1 MQDRT
6 YLDKLCGVDAKL
18 ANGQYIKRPALYK
31 KYALTNLNCDDA
43 DYPTCGG
50 ANCLS
55 EGHDEVYKT
64 LSLLSLGEENF
75 DNIITAGAVRG
86 LHRCPEVP
94 CTRDSESG
102 LVCVNLEAS
111 RFFLE
116 SYFGLGCH
124 LADGG
129 DAPVLPGVAPFYFVA
144 NPRADWKSETLNI
157 LMASADS
164 IAAFRHYASPRG
176 RLFAAAS
183 LGDKAMLPAFGPI
196 QPALVAPLAGAAG
209 SSSQLSTSSSSSSS
223 LSPPGGVP
231 TSSSASASDSRK
243 RSREDIVSCRVCD
256 TVMREPVTLMCG
268 HSNCLK
274 CLKRTFAQGHRRC
287 PLCNEKQD
295 AAIESKLRV
304 NITLRDTIEELCPTP
319 KRGKASTKGVFTSS
333 LLALS
338 YPDNDADTP
347 VHASAQ
353 EAAAALI
360 RLTELRELAVR
371 DPQKFPRKR
380 NKEMRSAAEECAL
393 AADDFLLAFE
403 AETCIHDGA
412 LQNVLRRA
420 GVLLEEAAVYDA
432 LRGFASE
439 YLESVL
445 GYVVLHTEYRGS
457 KVVMVEDVLK
467 TKGVTMLGY
476 GGPCGVRYTWNES
489 IQNVLKQT
497 NPRLEVVSAQ
507 VMSVFNDFASLILHK
522 LLTKALD
529 FMSQERARE
538 GPIDEDD
545 DDDDL
550 DDHDLD
556 DPRATGF
563 RDFNAGAWS
572 DDPGAFSQAQTAR
585 LFCCHMESDSWPV
598 EFTELEKPVP
608 CIRAKSI
615 LYAARS
621 VFNGEFGKRALS
633 KGCTARARFYRCDSD
648 QKAANKSMGQKS
660 WLIFHPEHVA
670 LVANRM
676 TTSPITVHAA
686 VFLAAVV
693 EYMIAELIKLAG
705 NAALNDLDNSSST
718 ITCRHIM
725 LAIRSDE
732 ELDKHFGAI
741 AIRNGG
747 QYSSTSFRK
756 ISDVNCLLEGLSPFD
771 KLLCGKARKDTSTLD
786 AYFVDPRTGSHMC
799 ASVKDGG
806 DREDEDHWTLTPAP
820 LLDALCK
827 ESQAERRALA
837 QAALTD
843 TERGTM
849 KTEGYCILDS
859 AEEAGANV
867 PAGSLTSIHARR
879 VREIHHMQKTSD
891 SLLPLAPF
899 ARLVWQSQPGTRF
912 TAEALDCLR
921 AHTEH
926 HMLLLCD
933 QAGQEA
939 ARRKCI
945 AVGVKDLQEARHR
958 VEAR

>member
-1 MQDRT
+1 M
-6 YLDKLCGVDAKL
+6 V
-18 ANGQYIKRPALYK
+18 
-31 KYALTNLNCDDA
+31 
-43 DYPTCGG
+43 
-50 ANCLS
+50 
-55 EGHDEVYKT
+55 
-64 LSLLSLGEENF
+64 
-75 DNIITAGAVRG
+75 
-86 LHRCPEVP
+86 
-94 CTRDSESG
+94 
-102 LVCVNLEAS
+102 
-111 RFFLE
+111 
-116 SYFGLGCH
+116 
-124 LADGG
+124 
-129 DAPVLPGVAPFYFVA
+129 PGVAPFYFVVD
-144 NPRADWKSETLNI
+144 PRAEWKSETLNI
-157 LMASADS
+157 LMASTDS
-164 IAAFRHYASPRG
+164 IAAFRHGALPRD

-183 LGDKAMLPAFGPI
+183 LGDKAVLPAFGPI

-209 SSSQLSTSSSSSSS
+209 SSSQLSSSSSSLSSS

-231 TSSSASASDSRK
+231 TVSSASTSDSRK

-268 HSNCLK
+268 HSSCLK
-274 CLKRTFAQGHRRC
+274 CLRRTFPQGHLRC

-295 AAIESKLRV
+295 VAIESRLRV

-319 KRGKASTKGVFTSS
+319 KRGKASTKGVFMSS
-333 LLALS
+333 LLALL

-360 RLTELRELAVR
+360 KLTGLRELAVS
-371 DPQKFPRKR
+371 DPQKFPRAR
-380 NKEMRSAAEECAL
+380 NKEMRLAAEECAL
-393 AADDFLLAFE
+393 AADEFLFSSE
-403 AETCIHDGA
+403 AKTSIHDGA
-412 LQNVLRRA
+412 LQSVLRRA

-432 LRGFASE
+432 LRGFVSE

-445 GYVVLHTEYRGS
+445 GNAVLHSGYRRS
-457 KVVMVEDVLK
+457 EVVMIEDVLK

-497 NPRLEVVSAQ
+497 CRNPRHEVVSAQ

-529 FMSQERARE
+529 FMTQERTRE

-550 DDHDLD
+550 DDQ
-556 DPRATGF
+556 RASGF
-563 RDFNAGAWS
+563 RDFKAGAWS

-585 LFCCHMESDSWPV
+585 LICCHSESDSWPV
-598 EFTELEKPVP
+598 EFTQLENPVP
-608 CIRAKSI
+608 CIQARSI
-615 LYAARS
+615 MYAARS
-621 VFNGEFGKRALS
+621 VLFWELGKYAVN
-633 KGCTARARFYRCDSD
+633 KGSEAHAWFYRCDSD
-648 QKAANKSMGQKS
+648 EKAANKSMGQKS
-660 WLIFHPEHVA
+660 LLHFHPEHVA

-676 TTSPITVHAA
+676 TSSPITVEAA

-693 EYMIAELIKLAG
+693 EYMITELIELVG
-705 NAALNDLDNSSST
+705 IAARKDIDNSSPT

-725 LAIRSDE
+725 LAIRSDKDF
-732 ELDKHFGAI
+732 DKNFGAI

-747 QYSSTSFRK
+747 HHSSTSFRK
-756 ISDVNCLLEGLSPFD
+756 ISDGNCLLECLSPFD

-799 ASVKDGG
+799 ASVKEGG
-806 DREDEDHWTLTPAP
+806 DREDEDHWPLTPAP
-820 LLDALCK
+820 LLDALCT
-827 ESQAERRALA
+827 ETQAKRRAMA

-849 KTEGYCILDS
+849 KTEGYCILDG
-859 AEEAGANV
+859 AEEAGAKV

-879 VREIHHMQKTSD
+879 VREIHHMQGTAG
-891 SLLPLAPF
+891 SLLPLVPF
-899 ARLVWQSQPGTRF
+899 ARVVWQSQPDMRF

-921 AHTEH
+921 AYTEH
-926 HMLLLCD
+926 HLLLLCD
-933 QAGQEA
+933 LAGQEA

-945 AVGVKDLQEARHR
+945 AVGVKDLQAASHR
-958 VEAR
+958 VKAR